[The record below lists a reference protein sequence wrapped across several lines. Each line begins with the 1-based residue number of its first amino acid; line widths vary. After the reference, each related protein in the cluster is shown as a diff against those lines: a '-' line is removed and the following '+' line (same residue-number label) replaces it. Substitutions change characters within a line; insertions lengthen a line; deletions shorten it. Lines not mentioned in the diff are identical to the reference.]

1 MSLFKLEFAKS
12 ITSSFK
18 ELEKRDTNTQKSYQK
33 IQQKLN
39 YRSGKDSNAVKDKS
53 FFDVLT
59 SKSGPDLIYSFL
71 NQRIRLIA
79 ALRSNNSSCQAQMI
93 NQNMHFQN
101 TIINKG
107 NTIREFQ
114 PNQKIQ
120 QTLFISQEQQMSQ
133 QQQQQQQQQ
142 LQQQLG
148 LPSQQ
153 QSQTYHNY
161 ENQEINIENID
172 LDEFKLVILLRE
184 ILIDCSEITA
194 TDIIDLFEAKPNQ
207 KIGFQE
213 IYLIIVYVASI
224 ESNQQLEY
232 LNMFG
237 NLLFNIIK
245 STPNSIYG
253 SRIRQISKLFGF
265 QEKKI
270 CKAFKNLNIFPQ
282 NLYLFDIFELYFFL
296 IFSDIQQNQINPHQI
311 GNQNTI
317 NKNSIPN
324 SPQKMNFQQTYMQ
337 QHGISN
343 QQQQIQQAQFIQQ
356 QHQLQNSINQQKKI
370 QQNQNCSIF

>member
-18 ELEKRDTNTQKSYQK
+18 ELEKRDTNAQKSYQK

-39 YRSGKDSNAVKDKS
+39 YRSGKDSNSAKDKS

-79 ALRSNNSSCQAQMI
+79 ALRSTNLSCQAQII
-93 NQNMHFQN
+93 NQNMNFQN
-101 TIINKG
+101 SFISKG
-107 NTIREFQ
+107 NTMREFQ

-120 QTLFISQEQQMSQ
+120 QTLFVSQEQQISQSQSQ
-133 QQQQQQQQQ
+133 QQQQQQLMQQQ
-142 LQQQLG
+142 G

-245 STPNSIYG
+245 STSNSIYG

-270 CKAFKNLNIFPQ
+270 CKAFKNLNIVPQ
-282 NLYLFDIFELYFFL
+282 NLYLFDIFELYFFM
-296 IFSDIQQNQINPHQI
+296 IFSDVQSNQINPNQFI
-311 GNQNTI
+311 NQNMI
-317 NKNSIPN
+317 NKSSIPN
-324 SPQKMNFQQTYMQ
+324 SPQKMNFQQTYVQ
-337 QHGISN
+337 QHGIN
-343 QQQQIQQAQFIQQ
+343 NQQQIQQTQLIQQ
-356 QHQLQNSINQQKKI
+356 QQQIQNSINQQKKI
-370 QQNQNCSIF
+370 QQNQNCTIF